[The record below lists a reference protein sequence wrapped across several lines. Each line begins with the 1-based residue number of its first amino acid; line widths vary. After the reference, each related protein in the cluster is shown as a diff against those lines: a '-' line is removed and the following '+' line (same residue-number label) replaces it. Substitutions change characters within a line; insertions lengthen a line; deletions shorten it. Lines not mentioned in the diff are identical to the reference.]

1 MKEKK
6 IFLLAGLGYGDEGKG
21 TITDYLSS
29 CYPVKTV
36 CRYNGG
42 AQAAH
47 HVVSDKGAVHC
58 FSQFGSGLLSAGIKT
73 YLSKFMLVNPINLFN
88 EYNVLESKLK
98 FKIPKTYI
106 DTKALIITP
115 YHVLINQM
123 REISRGSKRYGSC
136 GKGVGET
143 ISDAKKYGAEVLR
156 AKDLGDSLSLKHK
169 LRFLQA
175 LKIDA
180 GEQLLDSDPTN
191 SELLS
196 LLEKM
201 RSEAEFQ
208 NLLDFYF
215 DFSEWSRVKIVKSSK
230 VIYDSD
236 IIFEGAQGSLL
247 HRDYGFYPHIT
258 QSDTSFANAEKI
270 IRKQNLSG
278 DIFKIGVLRAYA
290 TRHGAG
296 PFVTYDSKLS
306 DLIPDEHNLTN
317 QWQGNLNVGWLDL
330 VATKYALKIV
340 GELDG
345 LALTNL
351 DRLQDLA
358 EVKVCTSYQYL
369 GATEQKTLEQF
380 FECERDGLNSQLL
393 IKEIKL
399 TSADKFSDYNYRQQI
414 TDILNDCQPIYET
427 LKVRHADFVSDYVQY
442 LEAALKTKVLLI
454 STGPR
459 TSDKKML
466 RPLAK

>member
-1 MKEKK
+1 MTKRK
-6 IFLLAGLGYGDEGKG
+6 IFLLVGLGYGDEGKG

-29 CYPVKTV
+29 CYPVTTI

-47 HVVSDKGAVHC
+47 HVVSDKGTVHC
-58 FSQFGSGLLSAGIKT
+58 FSQFGSGLLSAKIKT
-73 YLSKFMLVNPINLFN
+73 YLSEFMLVNPINLFN
-88 EYNVLESKLK
+88 EYNVLEPKVR

-106 DTKALIITP
+106 DAKALIITP
-115 YHVLINQM
+115 YHVLANQM

-143 ISDAKKYGAEVLR
+143 ISDAKKYGDEVLR
-156 AKDLGDSLSLKHK
+156 AKDLGDFLNLKCK

-175 LKIDA
+175 LKIDV

-191 SELLS
+191 AELLS
-196 LLEKM
+196 LLKKM

-208 NLLDFYF
+208 NLLNFYF
-215 DFSEWSRVKIVKSSK
+215 DFSTWLQVKIIKSSE

-236 IIFEGAQGSLL
+236 LIFEGAQGSLL
-247 HRDYGFYPHIT
+247 HRDYGFYPHLT
-258 QSDTSFANAEKI
+258 QSDTSFANAEAVIK
-270 IRKQNLSG
+270 KQNLSG
-278 DIFKIGVLRAYA
+278 EIFKIGVLRAYA

-306 DLIPDEHNLTN
+306 DLIPDEHNLAN

-358 EVKVCTSYQYL
+358 EIKVCTSYQYL
-369 GATEQKTLEQF
+369 GSTEQKTLEQF
-380 FECERDGLNSQLL
+380 FECECDGLSSQLL

-399 TSADKFSDYNYRQQI
+399 TPADKFSDLVYRQQI
-414 TDILNDCQPIYET
+414 TSILNDCWPIYET
-427 LKVRHADFVSDYVQY
+427 LQVRRDNFVDDYVQH

-466 RPLAK
+466 KTLG